1 MNAGWFFQ
9 GQQTLTP
16 RWFAAARVERIGG
29 TVRDPLLTPT
39 VSAFIGTEETAGYR
53 LTPDLTFRVSHR
65 ARRAFAQT
73 DFDNQ
78 MLGSIVWARRWF

>member
-1 MNAGWFFQ
+1 
-9 GQQTLTP
+9 
-16 RWFAAARVERIGG
+16 
-29 TVRDPLLTPT
+29 
-39 VSAFIGTEETAGYR
+39 
-53 LTPDLTFRVSHR
+53 VSHR